1 MNTNNFLYKD
11 TSICRV
17 ILFEKHNFFF
27 LLKVIII
34 IYIFNYQLYNY
45 FYETFLH
52 FFNYLIF
59 K

>member
-1 MNTNNFLYKD
+1 MNTDNFVYKD

-34 IYIFNYQLYNY
+34 IYIIDYQ
-45 FYETFLH
+45 
-52 FFNYLIF
+52 
-59 K
+59 